1 MSRRKKSFSRLSR
14 RGKNCIKEYLSNL
27 KTHFEA
33 LNYNSQL
40 LEPFIAGNFLRAQ
53 KKFPFDKSSPQLNT
67 FVGVEL
73 PFKKLW
79 NDSQLLFSPLVRGEE
94 RKVNYGEKTSPPK
107 RDTCFGTHKF
117 ASFFLLLLD
126 GCCSA
131 GRSGKYMN
139 LCFYLTFPW
148 RSLIKKNFREIL
160 DLGRSLCN
168 VTTKG
173 MKMMKDISNVRLG
186 WDG

>member
-94 RKVNYGEKTSPPK
+94 RKVNYGEKTSPLK

-117 ASFFLLLLD
+117 ASFFPSPSRRLLF
-126 GCCSA
+126 
-131 GRSGKYMN
+131 GREEWKIYEFMFLSNIPM
-139 LCFYLTFPW
+139 T
-148 RSLIKKNFREIL
+148 LIN
-160 DLGRSLCN
+160 
-168 VTTKG
+168 
-173 MKMMKDISNVRLG
+173 
-186 WDG
+186 